1 MNEDILKN
9 LGLNRIKK
17 NGFYPSVL
25 ISNTL
30 IYPNG
35 DKRPVY
41 SPINREKT
49 ALFRD
54 IKSNVVDESLK
65 QLNKSFKQW
74 RKVPAPKRALLIA
87 EIKRLAIKK
96 KKDLAYL
103 ITLESGKIYEEALG
117 EVQEFIDIC
126 DFSIGLSRQLYGLS
140 ITSERYKH
148 KIIEQWYPLGTISI
162 ISAFNFPIAV
172 WAWNAMLALVCGNT
186 ILWKP
191 SNQTPLCAL
200 ACFLLVKKA
209 LKKFKN
215 YPQDIFALIIT
226 SRKLTKKIIKNKNSS
241 LVSATG
247 SIAMGKKIAP
257 IIAKR
262 LGKSLL
268 ELGGNNALIV
278 CKSADL
284 DLALKAVVFSAIG
297 TAGQRCTSLR
307 RLFVH
312 KSIKKVFQE
321 KIIAAYKS
329 LNIGNP
335 FEKKTIMGPLIN
347 KKSYEN
353 MQVALHLIKNQKGQ
367 ILYGGNRIFN
377 KKETESYYVKPALVS
392 INHKALIVQNE
403 TFAPIL
409 YIMEF
414 ESIKEAIK
422 MNNEVD
428 QGLSSSIFTKDLQEA
443 ELFTSIFGS
452 DCGIVNVNVGTSGA
466 EIGAAFGGEKDTGGG
481 RESGSDA
488 WKNYMRR
495 LSSTINYGN
504 DTILS
509 QGINFS

>member
-30 IYPNG
+30 IYPSG
-35 DKRPVY
+35 EKRPVY
-41 SPINREKT
+41 SPINGEKT

-54 IKSNVVDESLK
+54 IKTNVVDESLK

-74 RKVPAPKRALLIA
+74 RKIPAPKRALLIA
-87 EIKRLAIKK
+87 EIKRLAIKN

-226 SRKLTKKIIKNKNSS
+226 SRKLTKKIIKNKKSS
-241 LVSATG
+241 LISATG

-321 KIIAAYKS
+321 KIITAYKS

-335 FEKKTIMGPLIN
+335 YEKKTIMGPLIN
-347 KKSYEN
+347 KKAYEN

-377 KKETESYYVKPALVS
+377 KKENKSYYVKPALVS

-414 ESIKEAIK
+414 ETIKEAIK